1 MTAEQKKEMI
11 ALLKLDLG
19 ISHNKRDAYFDALME
34 ASEKELI
41 KKGISLDF
49 ADVDDK
55 MLCVDYAAWKYR
67 NREKDMELAKNI
79 SSRIRRRATKKRSQK
94 RG

>member
-1 MTAEQKKEMI
+1 MIAEQKKEMI

-34 ASEKELI
+34 ASEKELL

-49 ADVDDK
+49 TNIEDK
-55 MLCVDYAAWKYR
+55 MLCVDYAAWKHR

-79 SSRIRRRATKKRSQK
+79 SNRIRRRAIKKRSQQ
-94 RG
+94 GG